1 MITLWI
7 FVFLVIVWRLVVSY
21 THLSKVPKEVP
32 WATAGRFVP
41 HLITQIRGLWN
52 MPYVMNT
59 AYQKYCKHGSICAIA
74 LPFAR
79 PEILLPSSLI
89 QWMTSQSGKVLSP
102 TPVQMEL
109 VAAEHAF
116 LNSFDQKESV
126 VYDVLRVQMNRRL
139 PALIPGLAEELK
151 ASIDNEFGSNAEWK
165 ETQLFVVVRR
175 VVAKLITWLVVGDDL
190 SRDHEL
196 VENLSQFSLAVMPSA
211 MGIALFPPFMQP
223 IAAHLTCF
231 INRIYMNR
239 ALKAL
244 GPYIERRIMEVESGF
259 CKGQPQNN
267 VMTWHIEEALRKKE
281 PRELMPQLIA
291 SRVFATTMA
300 ALEAITLTVTHT
312 LFCVASS
319 NSSAQIWSTLEEEA
333 KPVLSTMPINQDVID
348 KLHFADAAIKE
359 GLRLQTALKALTVQ
373 VMQPSGLIIKDTGVH
388 LPQGARISVSAWGI
402 HHDEDIYPDAYTYDA
417 FRFAPQNGGVSI
429 SPGGDG
435 DHLMT
440 TPSEKYLSFG
450 FGKHV
455 CPGRHLAAAVTKLF
469 LAHVA
474 VNYDLEPLKKNPGL
488 LIIGHLPT
496 PPTKAKLK
504 MRRKDGLSFSKED
517 STIV

>member
-7 FVFLVIVWRLVVSY
+7 FFFLAVVWRLVASY
-21 THLSKVPKEVP
+21 NHLSKVPKEVP

-41 HLITQIRGLWN
+41 YLFTQIRGIWN
-52 MPYVMNT
+52 MPDVMNI

-89 QWMTSQSGKVLSP
+89 HWMTSQSGKVLSP

-116 LNSFDQKESV
+116 MNSFDQKESV
-126 VYDVLRVQMNRRL
+126 VYDVLRVQMNRRF
-139 PALIPGLAEELK
+139 PALIPVLSEELF
-151 ASIDNEFGSNAEWK
+151 ASIDKEFGDDRVWRNS
-165 ETQLFVVVRR
+165 QLFVIVRR
-175 VVAKLITWLVVGDDL
+175 VVAKLITWLVVGDNL
-190 SRDHEL
+190 SHDQEL
-196 VENLSQFSLAVMPSA
+196 VDNLSKFSLAVMPSA
-211 MGIALFPPFMQP
+211 IAIALFPPFMQP
-223 IAAHLTCF
+223 LASHLTCF
-231 INRIYMNR
+231 LNRIYMNR
-239 ALKAL
+239 ALKVL
-244 GPYIERRIMEVESGF
+244 GPSIEQRIMEVENGIAKSHLH
-259 CKGQPQNN
+259 ND
-267 VMTWHIEEALRKKE
+267 VMTWHIEEALRKRE
-281 PRELMPQLIA
+281 PRDILPQLIA
-291 SRVFATTMA
+291 SRVFATMMA

-312 LFCVASS
+312 LFCIASS
-319 NSSAQIWSTLEEEA
+319 DSSAQIWKALEEEA
-333 KPVLSTMPINQDVID
+333 VPVLSRPINQDSIG

-373 VMQPSGLIIKDTGVH
+373 VVQPAGITIKDIGVH
-388 LPQGARISVSAWGI
+388 LPQGARMSVSAWGI
-402 HHDEDIYPDAYTYDA
+402 HHDEDIYPDAYTYHA
-417 FRFAPQNGGVSI
+417 FRFVPQKRDDTS
-429 SPGGDG
+429 D
-435 DHLMT
+435 DQHLMT
-440 TPSEKYLSFG
+440 TPSEQYLSFG

-474 VNYDLEPLKKNPGL
+474 VNYDLEPLKEKPGL

-504 MRRKDGLSFSKED
+504 IRRKGGLSFSKENN
-517 STIV
+517 TIVQG

>member
-1 MITLWI
+1 ML
-7 FVFLVIVWRLVVSY
+7 
-21 THLSKVPKEVP
+21 
-32 WATAGRFVP
+32 G
-41 HLITQIRGLWN
+41 
-52 MPYVMNT
+52 
-59 AYQKYCKHGSICAIA
+59 
-74 LPFAR
+74 
-79 PEILLPSSLI
+79 
-89 QWMTSQSGKVLSP
+89 
-102 TPVQMEL
+102 
-109 VAAEHAF
+109 
-116 LNSFDQKESV
+116 
-126 VYDVLRVQMNRRL
+126 
-139 PALIPGLAEELK
+139 
-151 ASIDNEFGSNAEWK
+151 
-165 ETQLFVVVRR
+165 
-175 VVAKLITWLVVGDDL
+175 
-190 SRDHEL
+190 RDHEL

-223 IAAHLTCF
+223 ITARLTCF

-259 CKGQPQNN
+259 CKGQPQND

-319 NSSAQIWSTLEEEA
+319 NSSAQIWSALEEEA

-373 VMQPSGLIIKDTGVH
+373 VMQPSGLTIKDTGVH

-417 FRFAPQNGGVSI
+417 FRFAPQNGGASI
-429 SPGGDG
+429 SQGGNDE
-435 DHLMT
+435 HLMT

-469 LAHVA
+469 LAHIA

-504 MRRKDGLSFSKED
+504 MRRKYGLSFWKED